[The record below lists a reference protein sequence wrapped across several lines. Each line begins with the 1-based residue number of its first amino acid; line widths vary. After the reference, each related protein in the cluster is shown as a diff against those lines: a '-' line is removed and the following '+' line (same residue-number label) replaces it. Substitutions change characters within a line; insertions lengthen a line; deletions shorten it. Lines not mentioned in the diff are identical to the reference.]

1 MKRTNTITVTIN
13 GTAYTFPYGSR
24 LEAILSSFG
33 NHEIPVVGAFVNGCV
48 RALYYIIV
56 FDCEIEWIDLTSNLG
71 RSIYRNSQ
79 RLMLLAAHNN
89 VFPDRELYIKHTLGD
104 GTYCESRG
112 ETDFNEEM
120 RLQLKKEIQRL
131 IDEETPIK
139 LRSVYAEDAK
149 ALYKG
154 RNDRIHDE
162 LLSVS
167 QKDKFQ
173 FYEIDTTMEGFH
185 GMVVSN
191 CALAPVFDLTAF
203 DRGFILRA
211 PTANHP
217 STIEDDRPIQR
228 IGTLFLRFDHWAES
242 MKINTVGELNYAIRQ
257 GNVAQ
262 LIETA
267 ETMQM
272 QNIFEIGQEIIR
284 NIDDIRVLLIAGP
297 SSSGKTTFSHKL
309 SMFFKINGIEPVTI
323 AMDDYFFGRDKTPLD
338 EKGNYDFESIQCV
351 DLERLN
357 GDIKSLIE
365 GKVTETPIY
374 DFVVGRRKKETRTM
388 VMGKRQILVI
398 EGIHCLN
405 EAIAGD
411 IPAKNKRRLFM
422 SVLTQLN
429 LDRYNPLSSTDNRLL
444 RRMTRDKATRNT
456 SPAETIMRWES
467 VQRGENINIYP
478 YRENADFFCNT
489 SLIYEMAVLK
499 PFIEPELLK
508 ITSDQNSYNEAKR
521 LLSILDFMRPV
532 DAAMV
537 PPNSLLREFIGGSA
551 YADKL

>member
-1 MKRTNTITVTIN
+1 MKRTSTISVTIN
-13 GTAYTFPYGSR
+13 GTQYTFPYGSR
-24 LEAILSSFG
+24 LETILKSFG
-33 NHEIPVVGAFVNGCV
+33 KRDIPVVGAFVNGCV

-56 FDCEIEWIDLTSNLG
+56 IDCEIEWIDLTSNLG

-89 VFPDRELYIKHTLGD
+89 VFPDRELFIKHTLGD

-120 RLQLKKEIQRL
+120 RLQLKAEIQRL
-131 IDEETPIK
+131 IDEETAIK
-139 LRSVYAEDAK
+139 LRSIYAEDAK
-149 ALYKG
+149 TLYQK
-154 RNDRIHDE
+154 RNDRIHNE
-162 LLSVS
+162 LISVS
-167 QKDKFQ
+167 NKDKFQ
-173 FYEIDTTMEGFH
+173 FYEIDTTVEGFH

-217 STIEDDRPIQR
+217 ATIEDDRPIQR

-242 MKINTVGELNYAIRQ
+242 LKINTVGELNHAIRH
-257 GNVAQ
+257 GNVSQ

-284 NIDDIRVLLIAGP
+284 NIDDVRVLLIAGP

-309 SMFFKINGIEPVTI
+309 SMFFKINGIDPVTI

-357 GDIKSLIE
+357 SDIKDLIG

-388 VMGKRQILVI
+388 QMGKRQILVI

-478 YRENADFFCNT
+478 FRENADFFCNT

-499 PFIEPELLK
+499 PFIEPELQK
-508 ITSDQNSYNEAKR
+508 ITSDQKSYNEAKR
-521 LLSILDFMRPV
+521 LLSILDFMRPI
-532 DAAMV
+532 DAALV

-551 YADKL
+551 FADKI

>member
-357 GDIKSLIE
+357 SDIKSLIE
-365 GKVTETPIY
+365 GKVMETPIY

>member
-357 GDIKSLIE
+357 SDIKSLIE

>member
-1 MKRTNTITVTIN
+1 MKKTNTITVTIN
-13 GTAYTFPYGSR
+13 GTSHTFPFGSR
-24 LEAILSSFG
+24 LEYILRSLG
-33 NHEIPVVGAFVNGCV
+33 PREIPVVGAFVNGCV

-56 FDCEIEWIDLTSNLG
+56 IDCEIEWIDLTSNLG

-79 RLMLLAAHNN
+79 RLILLAAHNN
-89 VFPDRELYIKHTLGD
+89 VFPERELYIKHTLGD

-112 ETDFNEEM
+112 ETDFTDAMRITLKEEM
-120 RLQLKKEIQRL
+120 ERL
-131 IDEETPIK
+131 ITEETPIK
-139 LRSVYAEDAK
+139 IRSIYAEDTK
-149 ALYKG
+149 TLYQK
-154 RNDRIHDE
+154 RNDDIHNE
-162 LLSVS
+162 LICVS

-173 FYEIDTTMEGFH
+173 FYEIDSTLEGFH

-191 CALAPVFDLTAF
+191 CALAPIFDLTAF

-211 PTANHP
+211 PTGNHP
-217 STIEDDRPIQR
+217 ATIEDDRPIQR

-242 MKINTVGELNYAIRQ
+242 MKINTVGELNRAIRN
-257 GNVAQ
+257 GEVSR

-272 QNIFEIGQEIIR
+272 QNIFEIGREIIG
-284 NIDDIRVLLIAGP
+284 NIDNIRVLLIAGP

-323 AMDDYFFGRDKTPLD
+323 ATDDYFFGRDKTPLD
-338 EKGNYDFESIQCV
+338 ENGNYDFESIRCV
-351 DLERLN
+351 DIPRLN
-357 GDIKSLIE
+357 HDIKSLIE
-365 GKVTETPIY
+365 GKVTKTPIY
-374 DFVVGRRKKETRTM
+374 DFMAGRRKKETRRM
-388 VMGKRQILVI
+388 VMGKNQLLVL

-405 EAIAGD
+405 EIIAESV
-411 IPAKNKRRLFM
+411 PAKNKRRLFM

-499 PFIEPELLK
+499 PFIVPELQK
-508 ITSDQNSYNEAKR
+508 ITSDQKSYNEAKR
-521 LLSILDFMRPV
+521 LLSILDFMRPI
-532 DAAMV
+532 DAALV

-551 YADKL
+551 FADKG

>member
-1 MKRTNTITVTIN
+1 MKRTNTISVTIN
-13 GTAYTFPYGSR
+13 GTEYTFPYGSR
-24 LEAILSSFG
+24 LETILKSFG
-33 NHEIPVVGAFVNGCV
+33 KREIPVVGAFVNGCV

-56 FDCEIEWIDLTSNLG
+56 IDCEIEWIDLTSNLG

-89 VFPDRELYIKHTLGD
+89 VFPDRELFIKHTLGD

-112 ETDFNEEM
+112 KTEFSEDM
-120 RLQLKKEIQRL
+120 RLQLKAEIQRL

-139 LRSVYAEDAK
+139 LRAIYAEDAK
-149 ALYKG
+149 NLYKK
-154 RNDRIHDE
+154 RNDRIHNE
-162 LLSVS
+162 LISVS
-167 QKDKFQ
+167 NKDKFQ
-173 FYEIDTTMEGFH
+173 FYEIDTTVEGFH

-217 STIEDDRPIQR
+217 ATIEDDRPIQR

-242 MKINTVGELNYAIRQ
+242 LKINTVGELNHAIRH
-257 GNVAQ
+257 GNVSQ

-272 QNIFEIGQEIIR
+272 QNIFEIGQEIIH

-338 EKGNYDFESIQCV
+338 EKGNYDFESIKCV

-357 GDIKSLIE
+357 SDIKDLID

-388 VMGKRQILVI
+388 QMGKRQILVI

-405 EAIAGD
+405 EAIAEGV
-411 IPAKNKRRLFM
+411 PAKNKRRLFM

-478 YRENADFFCNT
+478 FRENADFFCNT

-499 PFIEPELLK
+499 PFIEPELQK
-508 ITSDQNSYNEAKR
+508 ITSDQKSYNEAKR
-521 LLSILDFMRPV
+521 LLSILDFMRPI
-532 DAAMV
+532 DAALV

-551 YADKL
+551 FADKI